1 MLPLGWGGANLQE
14 TISLY
19 LELKPGEKPDFEVV
33 GLAAAAFAEAV
44 KEIAYILDPGL
55 EVRLEFESGTESSL
69 ILNAVLKI
77 LKSRD
82 GQRGTVLGIVVGTSI
97 AFVGDVRQWGSTQLL
112 DYYFS
117 KEKRLELS
125 DNDVKRIASACKD
138 ITSGKIASDPIKRV
152 YEQLDRDEVITS
164 VGTITKPNTKP
175 PAPVPR
181 SEFQIR
187 AGILQAVETSPKT
200 RKARSIE
207 RLTLV
212 SPVLLHAQR
221 MWRFTSPFGEF
232 SYLMEDEKFLDDLL
246 TGKRRLTMK
255 EGIQITAIVETDEV
269 FDGRVWTPKQRH
281 IIKVVKI
288 HKKPK
293 DDLFSQPKK
302 SSAGKKK
309 KR

>member
-1 MLPLGWGGANLQE
+1 M
-14 TISLY
+14 
-19 LELKPGEKPDFEVV
+19 
-33 GLAAAAFAEAV
+33 
-44 KEIAYILDPGL
+44 

-69 ILNAVLKI
+69 ILNAVLKV

-125 DNDVKRIASACKD
+125 DHDVKRIASACKD
-138 ITSGKIASDPIKRV
+138 ITSGKIAS
-152 YEQLDRDEVITS
+152 
-164 VGTITKPNTKP
+164 
-175 PAPVPR
+175 
-181 SEFQIR
+181 
-187 AGILQAVETSPKT
+187 ETSPKT

-269 FDGRVWTPKQRH
+269 FDGGVWTPKQRH

-288 HKKPK
+288 HKKPRTIYFRSLTK
-293 DDLFSQPKK
+293 AAPARRRSAKPNIQKAVRPNRSRAPLSAKNVTALTSAICKAMTILFVLTVAMPVI
-302 SSAGKKK
+302 GLL
-309 KR
+309 